1 MSHPCG
7 LGWSSRRTTRPCTS
21 RSRSWPRG
29 AFRHLS
35 FGHALTAAAIRPP
48 AQWARRIL
56 DMRSSSTQIA
66 NQSVC
71 VGGEYWDVWASGSN
85 SQPASQMK
93 PDRKGIGPCKRD
105 SIPGDSI
112 PTTRTGHA
120 IRYLASIRWRNGT
133 ALYIA
138 ILVVKYRTHGP
149 SSPCLCRR
157 CGRCRACSWW
167 VMAPCTS
174 LL

>member
-1 MSHPCG
+1 
-7 LGWSSRRTTRPCTS
+7 
-21 RSRSWPRG
+21 
-29 AFRHLS
+29 
-35 FGHALTAAAIRPP
+35 
-48 AQWARRIL
+48 
-56 DMRSSSTQIA
+56 MRSSSTQIA

-120 IRYLASIRWRNGT
+120 IRYLTSIRWRNGT

-138 ILVVKYRTHGP
+138 ILVLDIARTTARATDAAAG
-149 SSPCLCRR
+149 RR
-157 CGRCRACSWW
+157 AYSWW
-167 VMAPCTS
+167 VMAPCTF

>member
-1 MSHPCG
+1 
-7 LGWSSRRTTRPCTS
+7 
-21 RSRSWPRG
+21 
-29 AFRHLS
+29 
-35 FGHALTAAAIRPP
+35 
-48 AQWARRIL
+48 
-56 DMRSSSTQIA
+56 MRSSSTQIA

-120 IRYLASIRWRNGT
+120 IRYLTSIRWRNGT

-138 ILVVKYRTHGP
+138 ILVLDIARPFEPVPLTPLPPNPTPPFVVEDQR
-149 SSPCLCRR
+149 SSRR
-157 CGRCRACSWW
+157 RAGW
-167 VMAPCTS
+167 
-174 LL
+174 